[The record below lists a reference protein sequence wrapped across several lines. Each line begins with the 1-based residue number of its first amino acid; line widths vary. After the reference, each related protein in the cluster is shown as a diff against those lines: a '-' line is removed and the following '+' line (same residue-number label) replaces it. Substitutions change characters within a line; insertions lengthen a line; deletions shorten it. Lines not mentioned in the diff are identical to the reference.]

1 MCLSFSSYVR
11 IYVQGIAVYTGKETK
26 IQMNNRESRSKM
38 STLERNLN
46 LAIIVIF
53 FAQCILVLYIC
64 MDICIALITFVH
76 FFLLMGILTVCMF
89 GVVNVCIFCTFIYR
103 CIYVSLNVCKCT
115 VYVGELL
122 GHQYIHHGFR
132 QI

>member
-11 IYVQGIAVYTGKETK
+11 MYVQGIAVYTGKETK

-46 LAIIVIF
+46 LAIILIF

-64 MDICIALITFVH
+64 MDICIALIAFVH
-76 FFLLMGILTVCMF
+76 FCSCDGHTNRMHACTLPYVCMH
-89 GVVNVCIFCTFIYR
+89 V
-103 CIYVSLNVCKCT
+103 
-115 VYVGELL
+115 
-122 GHQYIHHGFR
+122 
-132 QI
+132 